1 MIRCCWHR
9 PPIERSAQQD
19 SGTARSVYYLD
30 LLVIGLVWGCTYA
43 MMALGLTLVYGLLRV
58 LHVAQATVFTLGA
71 YAGLLT
77 VNASGSM
84 ALGFLAAIAASCLA
98 GVAMY
103 RWVYEPVL
111 DKPPFVPLV
120 ASIGLLIAMEDG
132 FRLIFGPYGLSFD
145 HNPWFAS
152 MMGVAGIQING
163 VQLVMVIA
171 AIVSIAVLAWVASS
185 TRLGVGLRAT
195 VTDPAMAESFGVNRV
210 QVRTVTFLVASA
222 LAGVSGL
229 LVGMLNNLVEPG
241 MGGLIA
247 YKGLAI
253 IVLGGLGSVSGT
265 LVASVLF
272 GLIES
277 FGTVMLD
284 QIMDRDA
291 VAFLFMLVM
300 LLLRPQGLLGKGR

>member
-1 MIRCCWHR
+1 
-9 PPIERSAQQD
+9 
-19 SGTARSVYYLD
+19 V
-30 LLVIGLVWGCTYA
+30 
-43 MMALGLTLVYGLLRV
+43 
-58 LHVAQATVFTLGA
+58 
-71 YAGLLT
+71 
-77 VNASGSM
+77 
-84 ALGFLAAIAASCLA
+84 A
-98 GVAMY
+98 GVLIY
-103 RWVYEPVL
+103 RLVYEPLL

-132 FRLIFGPYGLSFD
+132 FRLIFGPYGLSLNS
-145 HNPWFAS
+145 NPWFATS
-152 MMGVAGIQING
+152 VSLGELQLNV
-163 VQLVMVIA
+163 VQVVLVLTSVCSIA
-171 AIVSIAVLAWVASS
+171 ALAWLAAS
-185 TRLGVGLRAT
+185 TRIGVGLRAT
-195 VTDPAMAESFGVNRV
+195 VTDAPMAESFGVNRV
-210 QVRTVTFLVASA
+210 QVRTATFLVASA

-265 LVASVLF
+265 LVASLLF

-284 QIMDRDA
+284 QFMDRDA
-291 VAFLFMLVM
+291 VAFLFMLLM

>member
-1 MIRCCWHR
+1 M
-9 PPIERSAQQD
+9 
-19 SGTARSVYYLD
+19 YYLD

-43 MMALGLTLVYGLLRV
+43 MMALGLTLVYGLLRI

-71 YAGLLT
+71 YAGVLT
-77 VNASGSM
+77 ANASGSL
-84 ALGFLAAIAASCLA
+84 ALAFVVAVVSACVA
-98 GVAMY
+98 GVLIY
-103 RWVYEPVL
+103 RLVYEPL
-111 DKPPFVPLV
+111 LSKPPFVPLV

-132 FRLIFGPYGLSFD
+132 FRLLFGPYGLSFTQ
-145 HNPWFAS
+145 NPWFATAIS
-152 MMGVAGIQING
+152 VVGIQLNM
-163 VQLVMVIA
+163 VQLVLVLTA
-171 AIVSIAVLAWVASS
+171 LVSISVLAWIASS

-195 VTDPAMAESFGVNRV
+195 VTDAAMAESFGVNRV
-210 QVRTVTFLVASA
+210 RVRTATFLAASA

-253 IVLGGLGSVSGT
+253 IVLGGLGSVPGT
-265 LVASVLF
+265 LVASILF

-291 VAFLFMLVM
+291 VAFVFMLLM
-300 LLLRPQGLLGKGR
+300 LLIRPQGILGKGR

>member
-1 MIRCCWHR
+1 M
-9 PPIERSAQQD
+9 
-19 SGTARSVYYLD
+19 YYLD

-43 MMALGLTLVYGLLRV
+43 MMALGLTLVYGLLRI

-71 YAGLLT
+71 YAGLLVANGT
-77 VNASGSM
+77 GSL
-84 ALGFLAAIAASCLA
+84 ALAFAAAIGAACLA
-98 GVAMY
+98 GVVIY

-132 FRLIFGPYGLSFD
+132 FRLVFGPYGLSFTN
-145 HNPWFAS
+145 NPWFAT
-152 MMGVAGIQING
+152 MLGVAGIQINL
-163 VQLVMVIA
+163 VQAVLVITAVL
-171 AIVSIAVLAWVASS
+171 SIGVLAWVASS

-210 QVRTVTFLVASA
+210 QVRTATFLVASA

-265 LVASVLF
+265 LLASILF

-284 QIMDRDA
+284 QVMDRDA
-291 VAFLFMLVM
+291 VAFLFMLLM
-300 LLLRPQGLLGKGR
+300 LLVRPQGLLGKAR

>member
-1 MIRCCWHR
+1 M
-9 PPIERSAQQD
+9 
-19 SGTARSVYYLD
+19 YYLD

-43 MMALGLTLVYGLLRV
+43 MMALGLTLVYGLLRI

-71 YAGLLT
+71 YAGLL
-77 VNASGSM
+77 VANATGSL
-84 ALGFLAAIAASCLA
+84 ALAFVAAIVSACVV
-98 GVAMY
+98 GVLIY

-132 FRLIFGPYGLSFD
+132 FRLIFGPYGLSFTS
-145 HNPWFAS
+145 NPWFAT
-152 MMGVAGIQING
+152 MVGFGGIQINL
-163 VQLVMVIA
+163 VQAVLVITAV
-171 AIVSIAVLAWVASS
+171 VSISVLGWVASS

-210 QVRTVTFLVASA
+210 QVRTATFLVASA

-265 LVASVLF
+265 LLASVLF

-284 QIMDRDA
+284 QVMDRDA
-291 VAFLFMLVM
+291 VAFLFMLLM
-300 LLLRPQGLLGKGR
+300 LLVRPQGLLGKGR

>member
-1 MIRCCWHR
+1 M
-9 PPIERSAQQD
+9 
-19 SGTARSVYYLD
+19 YYLD

-43 MMALGLTLVYGLLRV
+43 MMALGLTLVYGLLRI

-71 YAGLLT
+71 YAGLLAA
-77 VNASGSM
+77 NATHSL
-84 ALGFLAAIAASCLA
+84 ALAFAAAVVSSCVA
-98 GVAMY
+98 GVLIY
-103 RWVYEPVL
+103 RWVYESLL

-132 FRLIFGPYGLSFD
+132 FRLIFGPYGLSFTS
-145 HNPWFAS
+145 NPWFS
-152 MMGVAGIQING
+152 TMIGWGGIQINL
-163 VQLVMVIA
+163 VQAVLVITAVT
-171 AIVSIAVLAWVASS
+171 SIGVLAWVASS
-185 TRLGVGLRAT
+185 TRLGIGLRAT

-210 QVRTVTFLVASA
+210 QVRTATFMVASV

-265 LVASVLF
+265 LLASVLF

-291 VAFLFMLVM
+291 VAFLFMLLM
-300 LLLRPQGLLGKGR
+300 LLVRPQGLLGKGR

>member
-1 MIRCCWHR
+1 M
-9 PPIERSAQQD
+9 
-19 SGTARSVYYLD
+19 YYLD

-43 MMALGLTLVYGLLRV
+43 MMALGLTLVYGLLRI

-71 YAGLLT
+71 YAGLLVANGT
-77 VNASGSM
+77 GSL
-84 ALGFLAAIAASCLA
+84 ALAFAAAIGAACLA
-98 GVAMY
+98 GVVIY

-132 FRLIFGPYGLSFD
+132 FRLVFVPYGLSFTN
-145 HNPWFAS
+145 NPWFAT
-152 MMGVAGIQING
+152 MLGVAGIQINL
-163 VQLVMVIA
+163 VQAVLVITAVL
-171 AIVSIAVLAWVASS
+171 SIGVLAWVASS

-210 QVRTVTFLVASA
+210 QVRTATFLVASA

-265 LVASVLF
+265 LLASILF

-284 QIMDRDA
+284 QVMDRDA
-291 VAFLFMLVM
+291 VAFLFMLLM
-300 LLLRPQGLLGKGR
+300 LLVRPQGLLGKAR

>member
-1 MIRCCWHR
+1 M
-9 PPIERSAQQD
+9 
-19 SGTARSVYYLD
+19 YYLD

-43 MMALGLTLVYGLLRV
+43 MMAVGLTLVYGLLRI

-71 YAGLLT
+71 YAG
-77 VNASGSM
+77 VVVANATGSL
-84 ALGFLAAIAASCLA
+84 ALAFAAAVASACIA
-98 GVAMY
+98 GVLMY
-103 RWVYEPVL
+103 RVLYEPVL
-111 DKPPFVPLV
+111 SKPPFVPLV

-132 FRLIFGPYGLSFD
+132 FRLLFGPYGLSFT
-145 HNPWFAS
+145 HNPWFATS
-152 MMGVAGIQING
+152 LAVAG
-163 VQLVMVIA
+163 VQLNMVQAVLVIA
-171 AIVSIAVLAWVASS
+171 AVLSIAALAWVATR

-195 VTDPAMAESFGVNRV
+195 VTDAAMAESFGVDKVR
-210 QVRTVTFLVASA
+210 VRTATFLVASA

-265 LVASVLF
+265 LAASLLF

-284 QIMDRDA
+284 KVMDRDA
-291 VAFLFMLVM
+291 VAFVFMLLM
-300 LLLRPQGLLGKGR
+300 LLIRPQGLMGKAR

>member
-1 MIRCCWHR
+1 M
-9 PPIERSAQQD
+9 
-19 SGTARSVYYLD
+19 YYLD
-30 LLVIGLVWGCTYA
+30 LMVIGLVWGCTYA

-71 YAGLLT
+71 YAGLLVANVT
-77 VNASGSM
+77 ESLVLA
-84 ALGFLAAIAASCLA
+84 FVAAIAVACLV
-98 GVAMY
+98 GLLIY
-103 RWVYEPVL
+103 RLVYEPLL

-132 FRLIFGPYGLSFD
+132 FRLIFGPYGLSFTS
-145 HNPWFAS
+145 NPWFATMVGLS
-152 MMGVAGIQING
+152 GVQINL
-163 VQLVMVIA
+163 VQ
-171 AIVSIAVLAWVASS
+171 AVLVVTAVLSIGALAWIASS

-210 QVRTVTFLVASA
+210 QVRAATFLVASA

-265 LVASVLF
+265 LLASVLF

-284 QIMDRDA
+284 QVMDRDA
-291 VAFLFMLVM
+291 VAFMFMLLM
-300 LLLRPQGLLGKGR
+300 LLVRPQGLLGKGR

>member
-1 MIRCCWHR
+1 M
-9 PPIERSAQQD
+9 
-19 SGTARSVYYLD
+19 YYLD

-43 MMALGLTLVYGLLRV
+43 MMALGLTLVYGLLRI

-71 YAGLLT
+71 YAGVLT
-77 VNASGSM
+77 ANASGSL
-84 ALGFLAAIAASCLA
+84 ALAFVVAVVSACVA
-98 GVAMY
+98 GVLIY
-103 RWVYEPVL
+103 RLVYEPL
-111 DKPPFVPLV
+111 LSKPPFVPLV

-132 FRLIFGPYGLSFD
+132 FRLLFGPYGLSFAQ
-145 HNPWFAS
+145 NPWFAAS
-152 MMGVAGIQING
+152 VSLMGIQLNM
-163 VQLVMVIA
+163 VQVVLVLTA
-171 AIVSIAVLAWVASS
+171 LVSISVLAWIAGS

-195 VTDPAMAESFGVNRV
+195 VTDAAMAESFGVNRV
-210 QVRTVTFLVASA
+210 RVRTATFLAASA

-253 IVLGGLGSVSGT
+253 IVLGGLGSVPGT
-265 LVASVLF
+265 LVASILF

-291 VAFLFMLVM
+291 VAFVFMLLM
-300 LLLRPQGLLGKGR
+300 LLIRPQGILGKGR